1 MNVLISVLYWLS
13 TGMMIPVVVLLLI
26 AFGWSLLLLG
36 DLYGQYSWRLRHR
49 SLIREIMQ
57 KVEIKAVMAL
67 SLESLAKGRNKN
79 NFVCHLQR
87 LIEHNWQ
94 VTHGE
99 KILTDFELA
108 CKRDLDISLT
118 LMRVGPMLGLMGTLI
133 PMGPALAGL
142 ASGDIAS
149 MASNMQLAF
158 STTVVGIFIGAM
170 GFIVQLIKKRWHQTD
185 HALLVYLFELSQEEK
200 EDV

>member
-1 MNVLISVLYWLS
+1 MNVLTSILYWLS

-49 SLIREIMQ
+49 PLLQEISRQ
-57 KVEIKAVMAL
+57 TRHADLAGL
-67 SLESLAKGRNKN
+67 SLERLATGKN
-79 NFVCHLQR
+79 SFVRHLQR
-87 LIEHNWQ
+87 LIEQNWQ
-94 VTHGE
+94 ATHGE
-99 KILTDFELA
+99 KILADFELA
-108 CKRDLDISLT
+108 CRRDLDVSLT

-149 MASNMQLAF
+149 MASNMQVAF
-158 STTVVGIFIGAM
+158 STTVVGIFVGAIG
-170 GFIVQLIKKRWHQTD
+170 FVVHLIKNRWHQSD
-185 HALLVYLFELSQEEK
+185 NALLVYLFELSQEAR
-200 EDV
+200 VAV

>member
-1 MNVLISVLYWLS
+1 MNILTSVLYWLS

-49 SLIREIMQ
+49 SLLQEIAG
-57 KVEIKAVMAL
+57 KNERTDLEAL
-67 SLESLAKGRNKN
+67 PLAALRKSKN
-79 NFVCHLQR
+79 SFARHLHC
-87 LIEHNWQ
+87 LIERDWQ
-94 VTHGE
+94 TTHGE
-99 KILTDFELA
+99 KTLTDFELA
-108 CKRDLDISLT
+108 CRRDLDVSLT

-149 MASNMQLAF
+149 MASNMQIAF
-158 STTVVGIFIGAM
+158 STTVVGIFVGAM
-170 GFIVQLIKKRWHQTD
+170 GFIVQLIKKRWHQAD

-200 EDV
+200 VAV

>member
-1 MNVLISVLYWLS
+1 MNVLTSVLYWLS

-36 DLYGQYSWRLRHR
+36 DVYGQYSWRLRHR
-49 SLIREIMQ
+49 SLLREISR
-57 KVEIKAVMAL
+57 KTERTDLAGLPLKAL
-67 SLESLAKGRNKN
+67 TKGKSS
-79 NFVCHLQR
+79 FVRHLYC
-87 LIEHNWQ
+87 LIEHDWQ
-94 VTHGE
+94 ATHGE
-99 KILTDFELA
+99 KTLTDFELA
-108 CKRDLDISLT
+108 CRRDLDVSLV

-158 STTVVGIFIGAM
+158 STTVVGIFVGAM
-170 GFIVQLIKKRWHQTD
+170 GFIVQLIKKRWHQSD

-200 EDV
+200 EAA

>member
-1 MNVLISVLYWLS
+1 MTVLTSVLYWLS

-49 SLIREIMQ
+49 AFMQ
-57 KVEIKAVMAL
+57 RAKAATRRGDLVEL
-67 SLESLAKGRNKN
+67 SVESVARGRSCFAHHLNRLA
-79 NFVCHLQR
+79 
-87 LIEHNWQ
+87 EHRWQ
-94 VTHGE
+94 TMQGE
-99 KILTDFELA
+99 QTLTDFELA
-108 CKRDLDISLT
+108 CRRDLDVSLT

-149 MASNMQLAF
+149 MASNMQIAF
-158 STTVVGIFIGAM
+158 STTVVGIFVGAM
-170 GFIVQLIKKRWHQTD
+170 GFVVQLIKKRWHQAD
-185 HALLVYLFELSQEEK
+185 HALLVYLFDLSQAQKEE
-200 EDV
+200 V

>member
-1 MNVLISVLYWLS
+1 MNVLTSVLYWLS
-13 TGMMIPVVVLLLI
+13 TGMMIPVVVLLLV

-49 SLIREIMQ
+49 SLLQELSGKTQRTDLTEIP
-57 KVEIKAVMAL
+57 
-67 SLESLAKGRNKN
+67 LEALAKGKN
-79 NFVCHLQR
+79 SFVYHLHR
-87 LIEHNWQ
+87 LIEQNWQ
-94 VTHGE
+94 ATHGE
-99 KILTDFELA
+99 KALTDFELA
-108 CKRDLDISLT
+108 CRRDLDVSLT

-149 MASNMQLAF
+149 MASNMQIAF
-158 STTVVGIFIGAM
+158 STTVVGIFVGAM
-170 GFIVQLIKKRWHQTD
+170 GFIVQLIKKRWHQSD

-200 EDV
+200 VEV

>member
-1 MNVLISVLYWLS
+1 MNVLTSVLYWLS

-49 SLIREIMQ
+49 SFLRQ
-57 KVEIKAVMAL
+57 VRDTTGRGDLAGL
-67 SLESLAKGRNKN
+67 STESLAKGRSC
-79 NFVCHLQR
+79 FAYHFHR
-87 LIEHNWQ
+87 LIEHRWHTLQ
-94 VTHGE
+94 GE
-99 KILTDFELA
+99 RTLTDFELA
-108 CKRDLDISLT
+108 CRRDLDVPLT

-149 MASNMQLAF
+149 MASNMQIAF
-158 STTVVGIFIGAM
+158 STTVVGIFVGAM
-170 GFIVQLIKKRWHQTD
+170 GFVVQLIKKRWHQAD
-185 HALLVYLFELSQEEK
+185 HALLVYLFDLSQAQKEE
-200 EDV
+200 V

>member
-1 MNVLISVLYWLS
+1 MNLLISVLYWLS

-36 DLYGQYSWRLRHR
+36 DLYGQYNWRLRHR
-49 SLIREIMQ
+49 SLMREINH
-57 KVEIKAVMAL
+57 KAESQAVKKL
-67 SLESLAKGRNKN
+67 PLESLGKGKN
-79 NFVCHLQR
+79 HFVSHLQR
-87 LIEHNWQ
+87 LIELNWQ
-94 VTHGE
+94 ATHGE

-118 LMRVGPMLGLMGTLI
+118 LMRVGPMLGLMGTLV

-149 MASNMQLAF
+149 MASNMQVAF
-158 STTVVGIFIGAM
+158 STTVVGIFVSAM
-170 GFIVQLIKKRWHQTD
+170 GFIVQLIKKRWHQSD

-200 EDV
+200 EEV